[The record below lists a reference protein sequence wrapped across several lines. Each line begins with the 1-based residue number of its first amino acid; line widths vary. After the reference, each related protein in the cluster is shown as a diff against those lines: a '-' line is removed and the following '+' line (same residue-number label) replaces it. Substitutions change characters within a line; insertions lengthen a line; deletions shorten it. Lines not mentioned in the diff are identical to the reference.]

1 MLKNM
6 KKSTKSNV
14 ITLGIVVGFYVL
26 IQILSAAGALT
37 NSFSGQLV
45 PQDPADEPASAL
57 LARLREEAPTAR
69 IRRRRTA

>member
-45 PQDPADEPASAL
+45 PI
-57 LARLREEAPTAR
+57 APMSLWR
-69 IRRRRTA
+69 SR

>member
-26 IQILSAAGALT
+26 IQILSAAGEIGRAH
-37 NSFSGQLV
+37 V
-45 PQDPADEPASAL
+45 
-57 LARLREEAPTAR
+57 
-69 IRRRRTA
+69 